1 MPFPIQI
8 PAMKKFATSLL
19 LLISAVVLRAEPPRA
34 LFPGLLV
41 QEFARDEQQHD
52 DRRQFQLEMED
63 LKHPVGQPA
72 IAADVSPWRW
82 TTERNALAKG
92 LLEVPE
98 DGDYA
103 FTTRSFYDRN
113 FLTVDGQRVCGF
125 RDGEDHAGSLPLKK
139 GRVGIVSFGAAESR
153 GKTEGIR
160 ILWKPPGQA
169 EFSPIPPAL
178 LKHEDGELSRLAR
191 RAVPVL
197 RATRLITVANDFIV
211 DVYRNGVKVPDAKRK
226 LLEEHHG
233 ATAEQIDL
241 EVRPGDSLVFEVAHN
256 RLRWGGSRYFAVAG
270 LLPNGEYGFVS
281 DPASPDWSVCDDA
294 GQSQTFIRRRES
306 GTQKRPSAITNPWDQ
321 GDGYMR
327 KHAGAGYLGKPVWGG
342 SAVTWIKYLAPKEE
356 AADNTPPETRSD
368 KPAPSRPV
376 AAKEKAAPPA
386 EGIVAPKRWPVQ
398 ILSAIYGTGGK
409 NADVTAAVKEHV
421 EVKKGM
427 FAVTPPDLGQD
438 PNPYWNKALHI
449 VYMKDGVRREQ
460 HRGENEHVLPQSFYG
475 PQDAGELRTWL
486 LGTRWRS
493 ERGDIQFHANGTLTG
508 SGLEGSPLWEALEAG
523 KLRISWSAEK
533 KTEYGFDYVWESFRD
548 GSNARDSFHLVR

>member
-1 MPFPIQI
+1 
-8 PAMKKFATSLL
+8 MKKFAVLL
-19 LLISAVVLRAEPPRA
+19 LLLTSAPFLRAEPPSPV
-34 LFPGLLV
+34 FPGLLV
-41 QEFARDEQQHD
+41 QEFARHEQQSD
-52 DRRQFQLEMED
+52 DRRQFQIDIED

-72 IAADVSPWRW
+72 VAADLNPWRW

-113 FLTVDGQRVCGF
+113 FLTVDGKRVCGF

-139 GRVGIVSFGAAESR
+139 GRVSIVSFGAAESR

-178 LKHEDGELSRLAR
+178 LKHEDSELSRLAR
-191 RAVPVL
+191 RTVPAL
-197 RATRLITVANDFIV
+197 RATRLITVANDYIV

-241 EVRPGDSLVFEVAHN
+241 EVRPGDCLVFQVVHN

-281 DPASPDWSVCDDA
+281 DPASPDWSMCDDA
-294 GQSQTFIRRRES
+294 GQSLTFIRRREF
-306 GTQKRPSAITNPWDQ
+306 GTQKRPNVISNPWDQ

-327 KHAGAGYLGKPVWGG
+327 KHAGAGYLGKPVWG
-342 SAVTWIKYLAPKEE
+342 SSSVTWIKYLAPKEDPAVKASPE
-356 AADNTPPETRSD
+356 AE
-368 KPAPSRPV
+368 KQPAPSRPV
-376 AAKEKAAPPA
+376 ADQGQPPAKSIQPA
-386 EGIVAPKRWPVQ
+386 EGIVTPARWPVQ

-409 NADVTAAVKEHV
+409 NADVTAAVKGHV
-421 EVKKGM
+421 EVKKRM

-475 PQDAGELRTWL
+475 PQDAGELRAWL
-486 LGTRWRS
+486 LGTRWRG
-493 ERGDIQFHANGTLTG
+493 EGGDIQFHANGTLTG
-508 SGLEGSPLWEALEAG
+508 PGLEGAPLWETLEAG
-523 KLRISWSAEK
+523 KLRITWSAER

-548 GSNARDSFHLVR
+548 GGNAKDSFHLVR